1 MTGRLE
7 KMFDNAGY
15 FVEKMYGYGENSL
28 PLRKGAL
35 EMIENMLGEMAI
47 ILKSNN
53 IDLDKHFGIKD
64 VYKELEYPLL
74 ELKKC
79 FNNDIDSHLNKR
91 DSEIFTW
98 YVENKLSELKKM
110 AKEMDQEYF

>member
-1 MTGRLE
+1 MSGKLE
-7 KMFDNAGY
+7 KLFDAANY
-15 FVEKMYGYGENSL
+15 YVEKMYGYGEYSM
-28 PLRKGAL
+28 PLRKVGL
-35 EMIENMLGEMAI
+35 EMIEKILDDMDN

-64 VYKELEYPLL
+64 AYKELEYPLS

-79 FNNDIDSHLNKR
+79 FNNDASSHLNKR

-98 YVENKLSELKKM
+98 YVGSKLSELEDM
-110 AKEMDQEYF
+110 AKEIDREYF